1 MQRSTASKYAV
12 FVLAVF
18 SLLCSTLLI
27 KGIINQ
33 VPTGAWAPAG
43 TMALPRSGAATV
55 ALQDGRLLITGGGT
69 AGSCPGGSGASAEIF
84 DASGNFSAA
93 ACMSFARSK
102 HTATVLQD
110 GRVVVVGGVGGGGT
124 AIDSAEL
131 YDPVANT
138 WTVTGSLKAARSG
151 HTASLLVDG
160 TVLIA
165 GGDNAGVAQNS
176 LEVFDPT
183 AGAFTTATGALSSP
197 RESHAGTVLQDG
209 RVLIVGGYCSGSAQ
223 VCPNGTGPL
232 ASSDIYDPS
241 TGSVSPGPLM
251 STARQGLSATTQLD
265 GKVFVAGGNNGSV
278 DLASTEVYDPAA
290 GGAFAVSATLATARQ
305 GHQAFLLPHSNN
317 ILIVGGTSSGVALNS
332 SEQYVPWTGTLN
344 TASFMTSARSAS
356 TGSPLS
362 QDGLLLVAG
371 GKDSSTPPNTLQSG
385 ELYGFATV
393 KTDKA
398 DYPPG
403 TTVNITGSGWQPG
416 ETVALTLV
424 ESPLIDTHGPYTVTV
439 QPDGTFSDSS
449 FTTDIHDLDVHFTLT
464 VVGSASQAQMTFTD
478 AKGNLNSFT
487 VSCSGPV
494 GVGNPS

>member
-12 FVLAVF
+12 FVLTVF

-102 HTATVLQD
+102 HTATVLED
-110 GRVVVVGGVGGGGT
+110 GRVLVAGGIGGSGT
-124 AIDSAEL
+124 AIDSAEI

-138 WTVTGSLKAARSG
+138 WTLTGALKAARSG
-151 HTASLLVDG
+151 HTASLLADG
-160 TVLIA
+160 AALIA

-197 RESHAGTVLQDG
+197 RESHAGAVLQDG

-232 ASSDIYDPS
+232 ASSDIYDPA
-241 TGSVSPGPLM
+241 TGSVSAGPVL

-290 GGAFAVSATLATARQ
+290 GTFAVSPTLATARQ

-317 ILIVGGTSSGVALNS
+317 ILIVGGTSAGVALNS

-344 TASFMTSARSAS
+344 TASFMTSARAGA

-371 GKDSSTPPNTLQSG
+371 GKDATGTTLQSG

-393 KTDKA
+393 KTDEA

-403 TTVNITGSGWQPG
+403 TTVNITGAGWQPG
-416 ETVALTLV
+416 ETVTITLV
-424 ESPLIDTHGPYTVTV
+424 ESPLIDTHGPYTTV
-439 QPDGTFSDSS
+439 ADSNGNISNSS
-449 FTTDIHDLDVHFTLT
+449 FVTDAHDFGILFYLT
-464 VVGSASQAQMTFTD
+464 AAGSASQAQNTFTD
-478 AKGNLNSFT
+478 AGAN
-487 VSCSGPV
+487 
-494 GVGNPS
+494 